1 MGAAGR
7 GYQGFLLALLS
18 ERERF
23 FEEVVQGEGLGRKLR
38 YAVWTMLG
46 LGAFYGL
53 LAGAYSGWAQAVS
66 AAVKL
71 PVLFVATLVVCFPVF
86 FVVQVLM
93 GSRLRLLQVLVLVVS
108 SLALMTILLAAFVP
122 ITGFFLITG
131 ANYYFQHLLHVAIAL
146 IAGLFGM
153 YALHE
158 GLAVICEKRG
168 VYPRRALT
176 IMRIWALL
184 FAFVGIQMAW
194 NLRPFLSD
202 RSEPFRVFGKY
213 EGNFYAAVIYAVNKL
228 LAGEQAP
235 PAESYPS
242 RSLQDVF
249 PPAAESLGDSTPRR
263 RR

>member
-1 MGAAGR
+1 MAKN
-7 GYQGFLLALLS
+7 GYEGFLLALLS

-23 FEEVVQGEGLGRKLR
+23 FEEVVEERELGSKLR
-38 YAVWTMLG
+38 YAFGTMVSLS
-46 LGAFYGL
+46 AFYGL

-71 PVLFVATLVVCFPVF
+71 PVLLLATLVVCFPVF

-93 GSRLRLLQVLVLVVS
+93 GSRLRLTQVLVLVVS

-122 ITGFFLITG
+122 VTAFFLITG
-131 ANYYFQHLLHVAIAL
+131 ANYYFQHLLHIAIAS

-153 YALHE
+153 LALHD

-176 IMRIWALL
+176 MMRIWALL

-202 RSEPFRVFGKY
+202 RSEPFRVFGRY
-213 EGNFYAAVIYAVNKL
+213 EGNFYAAVVYAVNKL
-228 LAGEQAP
+228 LTGDGKP
-235 PAESYPS
+235 PAAAPA
-242 RSLQDVF
+242 RPTLQDVF
-249 PPAAESLGDSTPRR
+249 PQPPESARDSAAPRR
-263 RR
+263 P

>member
-1 MGAAGR
+1 MAQH
-7 GYQGFLLALLS
+7 GYEGFLLALLS
-18 ERERF
+18 ERERY
-23 FEEVVQGEGLGRKLR
+23 FEEVVEDRELGTKLR
-38 YAVWTMLG
+38 YAFATMVG

-53 LAGAYSGWAQAVS
+53 LAGAYSGWAQALS

-71 PVLFVATLVVCFPVF
+71 PVLLLATLVVCFPVF

-93 GSRLRLLQVLVLVVS
+93 GSRLRLSQVLVLVVS

-122 ITGFFLITG
+122 VTAFFLVTG
-131 ANYYFQHLLHVAIAL
+131 ANYYFQHLLHITIAG

-153 YALHE
+153 LALHD

-176 IMRIWALL
+176 MMRIWAVL

-202 RSEPFRVFGKY
+202 RSEPFRVLGQY
-213 EGNFYAAVIYAVNKL
+213 EGNFYAAVVYAVNKL
-228 LAGEQAP
+228 MTGDGKPPAVAPAP
-235 PAESYPS
+235 PTLRDIFPQPPESAS
-242 RSLQDVF
+242 
-249 PPAAESLGDSTPRR
+249 DSTASRR
-263 RR
+263 P

>member
-1 MGAAGR
+1 MTKN
-7 GYQGFLLALLS
+7 GYEGFLLALLS
-18 ERERF
+18 ERERY
-23 FEEVVQGEGLGRKLR
+23 FEEVVEDRELGSKLR
-38 YAVWTMLG
+38 YAFATLVG

-71 PVLFVATLVVCFPVF
+71 PVLLLATLVVCFPVF

-122 ITGFFLITG
+122 VTAFFLITG
-131 ANYYFQHLLHVAIAL
+131 ANYYFQHLLHIAIAG

-153 YALHE
+153 LALHD

-176 IMRIWALL
+176 MMRIWALL

-202 RSEPFRVFGKY
+202 RSEPFRVVGRY
-213 EGNFYAAVIYAVNKL
+213 EGNFYAAVVYAVNKMMT
-228 LAGEQAP
+228 G
-235 PAESYPS
+235 
-242 RSLQDVF
+242 DGK
-249 PPAAESLGDSTPRR
+249 PPAAAPRAPSLRDLFPQPPESSRDSAAYRR
-263 RR
+263 P

>member
-1 MGAAGR
+1 MAR
-7 GYQGFLLALLS
+7 HGYEGFLLALLS
-18 ERERF
+18 ERERY
-23 FEEVVQGEGLGRKLR
+23 FEEVVEDRELGTKLR
-38 YAVWTMLG
+38 YAFATMVG

-53 LAGAYSGWAQAVS
+53 LAGAYSGWAQALS

-71 PVLFVATLVVCFPVF
+71 PVLLLATLVVCFPVF

-93 GSRLRLLQVLVLVVS
+93 GSRLRLSQVLVLVVS

-122 ITGFFLITG
+122 VTAFFLVTG
-131 ANYYFQHLLHVAIAL
+131 ANYYFQHLLHITIAG

-153 YALHE
+153 LALHD

-176 IMRIWALL
+176 MMRIWAVL

-202 RSEPFRVFGKY
+202 RSEPFRVLGQY
-213 EGNFYAAVIYAVNKL
+213 EGNFYAAVVYAVNKL
-228 LAGEQAP
+228 MTGDGKPPAVAPAP
-235 PAESYPS
+235 PTLRDIFPQLPESAS
-242 RSLQDVF
+242 
-249 PPAAESLGDSTPRR
+249 DSTASRR
-263 RR
+263 P